1 MYDII
6 SGCLNRDDEA
16 DRFLLYAPKEQAKNA
31 LDMLQYILTRTRRIF
46 KWSGLPETIPER
58 SLELMLQ
65 THGCVCWTEIKEGVQ
80 IPGLYVF
87 FGNRGGEPDIY
98 YMPTKFIIANPRIKN
113 SNYVNLTIGENC
125 VVMPNDSMYKGL
137 LPLLSKYCFLLA
149 ENELTISVVD
159 TLARSSL
166 IFSADDEQQK
176 ENIDNFIDDIKEG
189 ELSSILSDKIMG
201 MENMG
206 VQPGATA
213 SASILTNLIEVEQ
226 YWKASMYNELG
237 LNANWN
243 AKRESLSSSE
253 SLLNS
258 DTLRPLID
266 DMLKCRQDFC
276 EEVNKKYN
284 TNISVELD
292 SAWEDNQIELDLIQE
307 QQETINQK
315 ETETKEK
322 VEGEDNGQKTTEE

>member
-16 DRFLLYAPKEQAKNA
+16 DRFLLYAPKEQAQNA

-46 KWSGLPETIPER
+46 KWNGLPETIPER

-80 IPGLYVF
+80 KPGLYVF

-276 EEVNKKYN
+276 EEVNKKYG

-307 QQETINQK
+307 QQKTVNQE
-315 ETETKEK
+315 ETETKK
-322 VEGEDNGQKTTEE
+322 QVEVEDDGPKTTEE